1 MFWWIRNIWAHSLRI
16 PNIFSFTQYHIV
28 YFIFIHSMVRNYQL
42 PLCRRRLLRYMVAS
56 FFIFTTVNIATGK
69 AAKQSSTVG
78 SAEAGLA
85 TDGNY
90 EATTATD
97 MCAVTE
103 SEGSPWWRV
112 DLARTYDVARVDV
125 SGCSDCNSTSTVYL
139 LLAGIRQTTI
149 EYKTEGRNRIY
160 I

>member
-1 MFWWIRNIWAHSLRI
+1 MSSTPGPYEIQIEIVLMNTQHMSSL
-16 PNIFSFTQYHIV
+16 TQNSQY
-28 YFIFIHSMVRNYQL
+28 IFIHAIPYSLFHFYSFNGSKLSTAIVPTSITSL
-42 PLCRRRLLRYMVAS
+42 HGCL

-103 SEGSPWWRV
+103 SEGFPWWRV

-125 SGCSDCNSTSTVYL
+125 SGCSDCNSKSTVYL
-139 LLAGIRQTTI
+139 LLAGIR
-149 EYKTEGRNRIY
+149 
-160 I
+160 